1 MHYVK
6 LFLSVYSESRSFKVF
21 DGRHGCCG
29 RCHHVAVFAT
39 GITIALSASFRVS
52 CVSARVWF
60 LLYSFIQTR
69 FNHVQAGKSSNLEK
83 LVFW

>member
-1 MHYVK
+1 MAIMGVVVGVIM
-6 LFLSVYSESRSFKVF
+6 LLW
-21 DGRHGCCG
+21 
-29 RCHHVAVFAT
+29 FAT